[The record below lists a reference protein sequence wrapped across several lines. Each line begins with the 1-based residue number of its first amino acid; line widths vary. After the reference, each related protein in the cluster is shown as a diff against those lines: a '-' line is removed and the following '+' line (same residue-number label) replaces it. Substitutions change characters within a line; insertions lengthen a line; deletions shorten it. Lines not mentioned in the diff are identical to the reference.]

1 MKNDHKKAETYL
13 QRGKV
18 QQPLALD
25 LHAQQ
30 VVTMFP
36 TMFSGRLEEMTGEA
50 ASPRGSAKGE
60 ESCF

>member
-13 QRGKV
+13 QRGKA

-25 LHAQQ
+25 PHAQQ
-30 VVTMFP
+30 VATMFP

-50 ASPRGSAKGE
+50 ASACGSARE
-60 ESCF
+60 EGSCF